1 MVLTKCK
8 TEIKSKIKKI
18 MEKKDAFFMT
28 PANFRDLK
36 KEIDQLV
43 SYAEAEYEARYVEV
57 RKKYSKALPPELR
70 SQSSIRKALE
80 KQRRG
85 NRG

>member
-1 MVLTKCK
+1 
-8 TEIKSKIKKI
+8 
-18 MEKKDAFFMT
+18 MEKKNAFFIA
-28 PANFRDLK
+28 PANFRDLR

-57 RKKYSKALPPELR
+57 SKKYSKALPPELR
-70 SQSSIRKALE
+70 SQASIRKALE

-85 NRG
+85 NRR